1 MRPRPGHVEPGSF
14 VDRYELLRSVA
25 RGGMGIVWE
34 ARLRRTH
41 GFEKRFA
48 LKTLLPHLAEEG
60 SFRAMFLDEM
70 RIASQIV
77 HPNVCEVHDFGE
89 AEGTLFLALEWIDGL
104 TLQSWLAALRKT
116 RQRTP
121 TLVALRIA
129 ADIAMGLHAA
139 HELRGPDGSSLQVVH
154 RDVTPH
160 NIIVRADGV
169 SKLVDFGIAKARNRI
184 SDETTAGT
192 AKGKLRF
199 MAPEQLRTG
208 EADRRTDV
216 RALGAV
222 LYALLTGRL
231 PYAELADADT
241 LMSILRGEPIGP
253 PIEGERPELR
263 ELLDCALAADKTQRF
278 ETAEAFARAIEGLY
292 PEIRQAA
299 VQQEVA
305 ALAARLRLPEESG
318 SKPVLPLRS
327 DSTETDA
334 LAPGPMS
341 EPPTVRPQTPSSRSP
356 SLSARAQLNRTIP
369 MQQTPPPVG
378 APFVPATP
386 GSPLAPTAPGSNV
399 NRTLALSGPPPQ
411 APFASLPGPAGHGS
425 AGRIPSPSQP
435 GFPVS
440 GDGRPTTVPPHSR
453 VRPIAAPFAAPLAA
467 SAQHPT
473 FRSPRASQ
481 ATDPR
486 ITFGVSSPPARS
498 RWPIA
503 LLVAV
508 VVCVVAAA
516 AWFAFQFIRHRG

>member
-89 AEGTLFLALEWIDGL
+89 ADGTLFLALEWIDGL
-104 TLQSWLAALRKT
+104 TLQSWLGALRKT
-116 RQRTP
+116 KQRTP

-216 RALGAV
+216 RALAAV
-222 LYALLTGRL
+222 LYAMLTGRL

-241 LMSILRGEPIGP
+241 LISILRGDPIGP
-253 PIEGERPELR
+253 PVEGERPELR
-263 ELLDCALAADKTQRF
+263 ELLDCALAADKTHRF
-278 ETAEAFARAIEGLY
+278 ETSEAFARAIEGLY

-318 SKPVLPLRS
+318 SKPALPSLK

-341 EPPTVRPQTPSSRSP
+341 EPPTVRPQTSP
-356 SLSARAQLNRTIP
+356 SPSRANLNRTIP
-369 MQQTPPPVG
+369 MQQTPPTGGPFDAPAPV
-378 APFVPATP
+378 VPA
-386 GSPLAPTAPGSNV
+386 APVSL
-399 NRTLALSGPPPQ
+399 NRTLAIPGPSPQ
-411 APFASLPGPAGHGS
+411 APFGAPPGQAGHGS
-425 AGRIPSPSQP
+425 GGRIPASPSQP
-435 GFPVS
+435 GFQLS
-440 GDGRPTTVPPHSR
+440 GDGRPTTIPPNSR
-453 VRPIAAPFAAPLAA
+453 VRPITAPFDTAARGAMPA
-467 SAQHPT
+467 STAQPA
-473 FRSPRASQ
+473 FRAPRTSQ
-481 ATDPR
+481 PTDPR
-486 ITFGVSSPPARS
+486 ITFGVPSTKPRS

-503 LLVAV
+503 LLVAL

-516 AWFAFQFIRHRG
+516 AWFAFQFIRHRS

>member
-1 MRPRPGHVEPGSF
+1 MRPRPGHVEPGSY

-89 AEGTLFLALEWIDGL
+89 ADGTLFLALEWIDGL
-104 TLQSWLAALRKT
+104 TLQSWLGALRKT
-116 RQRTP
+116 KQRTP

-139 HELRGPDGSSLQVVH
+139 HELRGPDGASLQVVH

-160 NIIVRADGV
+160 NIIVRSDGV

-208 EADRRTDV
+208 DADRRTDV
-216 RALGAV
+216 RALAAV
-222 LYALLTGRL
+222 LYAMLTGRL

-241 LMSILRGEPIGP
+241 LISILRGDPIGP
-253 PIEGERPELR
+253 PIVGERPELR
-263 ELLDCALAADKTQRF
+263 DLLDCALAADKNQRF
-278 ETAEAFARAIEGLY
+278 ETGEAFARAIEGLY

-318 SKPVLPLRS
+318 SKPVLPS
-327 DSTETDA
+327 VNDSTETDA
-334 LAPGPMS
+334 LAPSPMS
-341 EPPTVRPQTPSSRSP
+341 EPPTVRPQTDPSP
-356 SLSARAQLNRTIP
+356 SRALNRTIP
-369 MQQTPPPVG
+369 MRQTSPAG
-378 APFVPATP
+378 GPFAVPATP
-386 GSPLAPTAPGSNV
+386 GSPVAPGPPANL
-399 NRTLALSGPPPQ
+399 NRTLAIAGPPPQ
-411 APFASLPGPAGHGS
+411 APFAPPPGHAGHGS
-425 AGRIPSPSQP
+425 GGRIPASPSQP

-440 GDGRPTTVPPHSR
+440 VDGRPITVPPNSR
-453 VRPIAAPFAAPLAA
+453 VRPITAPIPA
-467 SAQHPT
+467 SVQPT
-473 FRSPRASQ
+473 FQAPRTSQ

-486 ITFGVSSPPARS
+486 ITFGAPPAKPRS

-503 LLVAV
+503 LLVAA

-516 AWFAFQFIRHRG
+516 AWFAFQFIRHRS

>member
-1 MRPRPGHVEPGSF
+1 MRPRPGHVEPGAF

-89 AEGTLFLALEWIDGL
+89 ADGTLFLALEWIDGL
-104 TLQSWLAALRKT
+104 TLQSWLGALRKT
-116 RQRTP
+116 KQRTP

-160 NIIVRADGV
+160 NIIVRSDGV

-208 EADRRTDV
+208 DADRRTDV
-216 RALGAV
+216 RALAAV
-222 LYALLTGRL
+222 LYAMLTGRL
-231 PYAELADADT
+231 PYAEMADADT
-241 LMSILRGEPIGP
+241 LISILRGDPIGP
-253 PIEGERPELR
+253 PVQGERPELR
-263 ELLDCALAADKTQRF
+263 ELLDCALAADKNQRF
-278 ETAEAFARAIEGLY
+278 ESAEAFARAIEGLY

-305 ALAARLRLPEESG
+305 ALAARLRAPEESG
-318 SKPVLPLRS
+318 SKPALPAVH

-334 LAPGPMS
+334 VVPGPMS
-341 EPPTVRPQTPSSRSP
+341 GPPTARPADPSP
-356 SLSARAQLNRTIP
+356 SRALNRTIP
-369 MQQTPPPVG
+369 MQQTAPAGPFAVPSTPASPV
-378 APFVPATP
+378 
-386 GSPLAPTAPGSNV
+386 APGPAAHL
-399 NRTLALSGPPPQ
+399 NRTLAIAGPPPQ
-411 APFASLPGPAGHGS
+411 HAAPFAPPPGHAGHGS
-425 AGRIPSPSQP
+425 GGRIPASPSQP

-440 GDGRPTTVPPHSR
+440 GDGRPTTVPPNSR
-453 VRPIAAPFAAPLAA
+453 VRPMTAPMPA
-467 SAQHPT
+467 SVPHPT
-473 FRSPRASQ
+473 FPSPRASQ

-486 ITFGVSSPPARS
+486 ITFAAASPVPAARA

-516 AWFAFQFIRHRG
+516 AWFAVQFIRHRT